1 MNHGGA
7 MPPDQ
12 LPSSRSEAFDTEGS
26 PMDLYAN
33 AEALRHDSTGL
44 PGGTASTAPGEREV
58 RRKRAGADRLE
69 VKRQAVRSSD
79 ALMAALMLMVFLL
92 GFRLGRTSRP

>member
-1 MNHGGA
+1 

-12 LPSSRSEAFDTEGS
+12 LPSSPSETFDIEGS

-69 VKRQAVRSSD
+69 VKRQAIGSLD
-79 ALMAALMLMVFLL
+79 APMAALILIVFLL
-92 GFRLGRTSRP
+92 GFFLGRTSRP